1 MADTSRT
8 LTQWEIDN
16 LLNQIPDAA
25 AAPGEIED
33 TPVPARD
40 RGLARTIKTY
50 DFRRPDKFSK
60 EQWQTL
66 TTMHETFARMIGA
79 QFSSR
84 MRTLVSVRLSSI
96 DQGLYEEWQLQI
108 PSETACYVF
117 SLAPLAGNIVVEF
130 NHDVAT
136 EVIDRLLGGTA
147 VLPVREHDLSDIEL
161 VLLRSFGRSLG
172 TALGEMWGN
181 VAPIEPE
188 VQEFGLDA
196 SLIQVAGANDV
207 VVTAFFEVNLG
218 NRLGAMSICMPY
230 TVLEQIASKLSAQ
243 VWLSGTQSTHDARV
257 RRIVR
262 AVVGAAPIEV
272 VVELGSTEVPAHS
285 VAELVV
291 GDTLVLDGGLE
302 RPLRVS
308 LGGHQRFLG
317 RPGMVGNRVALRV
330 SEVTP
335 PKTYDFDEPVQD
347 SDRHPGGRIPVDPA
361 AAPVAFVS
369 DSEEENLGAA

>member
-16 LLNQIPDAA
+16 LLNQIPETAA
-25 AAPGEIED
+25 VPGEVED
-33 TPVPARD
+33 APIAARD

-117 SLAPLAGNIVVEF
+117 SLAPLSGSIVVEF
-130 NHDVAT
+130 NHDVAA

-147 VLPVREHDLSDIEL
+147 VIPVRDHDLSDIEM
-161 VLLRSFGRSLG
+161 VLLRSFGRALG
-172 TALGEMWGN
+172 AALGEMWVN
-181 VAPIEPE
+181 VNPVEPE

-196 SLIQVAGANDV
+196 SLSQVAGPNDV

-218 NRLGAMSICMPY
+218 NRLGAMSICCGARADPAERRAGAGY
-230 TVLEQIASKLSAQ
+230 PHASRLGLCDHGEPDGADRRQ
-243 VWLSGTQSTHDARV
+243 PGDAP
-257 RRIVR
+257 
-262 AVVGAAPIEV
+262 G
-272 VVELGSTEVPAHS
+272 PADRPP
-285 VAELVV
+285 
-291 GDTLVLDGGLE
+291 GDG
-302 RPLRVS
+302 
-308 LGGHQRFLG
+308 
-317 RPGMVGNRVALRV
+317 
-330 SEVTP
+330 
-335 PKTYDFDEPVQD
+335 
-347 SDRHPGGRIPVDPA
+347 A
-361 AAPVAFVS
+361 AAPVPRNVRAS
-369 DSEEENLGAA
+369 GCGSIRRCRQSG

>member
-1 MADTSRT
+1 MD
-8 LTQWEIDN
+8 
-16 LLNQIPDAA
+16 DAPIA
-25 AAPGEIED
+25 
-33 TPVPARD
+33 ARD

-130 NHDVAT
+130 NHDVAA

-147 VLPVREHDLSDIEL
+147 VLPMRDHDLSDIEL
-161 VLLRSFGRSLG
+161 VLLRSFGR
-172 TALGEMWGN
+172 ALGAALSEMWVN
-181 VAPIEPE
+181 VSPVEAE

-196 SLIQVAGANDV
+196 SLIQVAGPNDV

-218 NRLGAMSICMPY
+218 SRLGAMSICMPY
-230 TVLEQIASKLSAQ
+230 TVLEQVAGKLSAQ
-243 VWLSGTQSTHDARV
+243 VWLSGAQGGHDERV
-257 RRIVR
+257 RKIVR
-262 AVVGAAPIEV
+262 AVVGAAPIEL
-272 VVELGSTEVPAHS
+272 VVELGATEVAARS
-285 VAELVV
+285 IADLAV
-291 GDTLVLDGGLE
+291 GDTLVLDGGVD
-302 RPLRVS
+302 RSLRVS
-308 LGGHQRFLG
+308 IGGNQRFLG

-330 SEVTP
+330 AEVTL
-335 PKTYDFDEPVQD
+335 PKTYDFDEPVKD
-347 SDRHPGGRIPVDPA
+347 SNALGGRIPA
-361 AAPVAFVS
+361 EPVAVPAVPVLVN
-369 DSEEENLGAA
+369 EEENLGAA

>member
-16 LLNQIPDAA
+16 LLNQIPEAA
-25 AAPGEIED
+25 AVPGEVDDAPIA
-33 TPVPARD
+33 ARD

-130 NHDVAT
+130 NHDVAA

-147 VLPVREHDLSDIEL
+147 VLPMRDHDLSDIEL
-161 VLLRSFGRSLG
+161 VLLRSFGR
-172 TALGEMWGN
+172 ALGAALSEMWVN
-181 VAPIEPE
+181 VSPVEAE

-196 SLIQVAGANDV
+196 SLIQVAGPNDV

-218 NRLGAMSICMPY
+218 SRLGAMSICMPY
-230 TVLEQIASKLSAQ
+230 TVLEQVAGKLSAQ
-243 VWLSGTQSTHDARV
+243 VWLSGAQGGHDERV
-257 RRIVR
+257 RQIVR
-262 AVVGAAPIEV
+262 AVVGAAPIEL
-272 VVELGSTEVPAHS
+272 VVELGATEVAARS
-285 VAELVV
+285 IADLAV
-291 GDTLVLDGGLE
+291 GDTLVLDGGVD
-302 RPLRVS
+302 RSLRVS
-308 LGGHQRFLG
+308 IGGNQRFLG

-330 SEVTP
+330 AEVTL
-335 PKTYDFDEPVQD
+335 PKTYDFDEPVKD
-347 SDRHPGGRIPVDPA
+347 SNALGGRIPA
-361 AAPVAFVS
+361 EPVAVPAVPVLVN
-369 DSEEENLGAA
+369 EEENLGAA

>member
-16 LLNQIPDAA
+16 LLNQIPETTT
-25 AAPGEIED
+25 APGEVED
-33 TPVPARD
+33 APIAARD

-130 NHDVAT
+130 NHDVAA

-147 VLPVREHDLSDIEL
+147 VLPVRDHDLSDIEM
-161 VLLRSFGRSLG
+161 VLLRSFGRALAA
-172 TALGEMWGN
+172 ALGEMWVN
-181 VAPIEPE
+181 VSPVEAE

-196 SLIQVAGANDV
+196 SLIQVAGPNDV

-218 NRLGAMSICMPY
+218 SRLGAMSICMPY
-230 TVLEQIASKLSAQ
+230 TVLEQVAGKLSAQ
-243 VWLSGTQSTHDARV
+243 VWLSGSQGSHDERV
-257 RRIVR
+257 RKIVR
-262 AVVGAAPIEV
+262 AVVGAAPIELI
-272 VVELGSTEVPAHS
+272 VELGATEVAARS
-285 VAELVV
+285 VADLAI
-291 GDTLVLDGGLE
+291 GDTLVLDGGVD
-302 RPLRVS
+302 RSLRVS
-308 LGGHQRFLG
+308 IGGNQRFLG

-330 SEVTP
+330 AEVTP
-335 PKTYDFDEPVQD
+335 PRTYDFDEPAKD
-347 SDRHPGGRIPVDPA
+347 SNALGGRIPA
-361 AAPVAFVS
+361 EPVAVS
-369 DSEEENLGAA
+369 AVPVLVNEEENLGAA